1 MNNIDNIELRKIQLE
16 ILDSIDSFCR
26 ENGIN
31 YYLFAGTLLGEVR
44 HKGYIPWDDDI
55 DVCMKREDYN
65 VFFDSFN
72 SQGTYYKAINHSID
86 KKYYLASGKVIDTR
100 TEMIEAVS
108 TNMKIGVYVDVFPM
122 DYIPDD
128 DIQFNKLNREI
139 DKYRKMLALKN
150 MRWNKERSVVKNLI
164 VSVSHILL
172 FPISINHIIDKISDL
187 ASLYENDKN
196 NCSHIGD
203 ISVFTYGKKELFDIQ
218 CFDEVTELEF
228 ENKKY
233 LVPKEYDK
241 ILSKMYG
248 EYMALPPEEKRIS
261 HHSFS
266 AHWKE

>member
-1 MNNIDNIELRKIQLE
+1 
-16 ILDSIDSFCR
+16 
-26 ENGIN
+26 
-31 YYLFAGTLLGEVR
+31 
-44 HKGYIPWDDDI
+44 
-55 DVCMKREDYN
+55 
-65 VFFDSFN
+65 
-72 SQGTYYKAINHSID
+72 
-86 KKYYLASGKVIDTR
+86 
-100 TEMIEAVS
+100 MIEAVS